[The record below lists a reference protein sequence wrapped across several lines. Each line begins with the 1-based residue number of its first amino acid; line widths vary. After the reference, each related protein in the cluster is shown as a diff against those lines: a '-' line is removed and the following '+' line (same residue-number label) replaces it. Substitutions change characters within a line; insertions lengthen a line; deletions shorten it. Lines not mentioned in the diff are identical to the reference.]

1 MFFSCVNKV
10 LLKKSFYFR
19 RNNFFSG
26 TWQVLFELFA
36 VIWYKNKEE
45 INENC
50 WKLEGVKKTNNSVYL
65 FNKSLGI
72 KNVTVLN

>member
-1 MFFSCVNKV
+1 MFFCVNKV
-10 LLKKSFYFR
+10 LLKKVFIFVGIT
-19 RNNFFSG
+19 FFSG

-36 VIWYKNKEE
+36 VIWYKKKEE

>member
-10 LLKKSFYFR
+10 LLKKVFIFVGIT
-19 RNNFFSG
+19 FFSG

-36 VIWYKNKEE
+36 VIWYKKKEE
-45 INENC
+45 LNENC

-65 FNKSLGI
+65 FNKSPGI